1 MTAEP
6 VAVAASR
13 RRVGAARFAV
23 VTVLFVL
30 VLAVL
35 LSLGVWQLK
44 RKVWKE
50 ALLGRIAAL
59 QTAPAEPLSVVL
71 NRTAPGVGAR
81 SGAAENSVDFT
92 RVQVLCDG
100 LAGRSVHLYGVRASG
115 PGWRQVAAC
124 TLPSG
129 LPYATLLVDLGFE
142 AAASANAPAPQ
153 RVVLPA
159 SGASVV
165 GVLRTPDPPAWT
177 DRLTGPAN
185 AGGSDQWFRRDI
197 PGMSRALGAAAPAPF
212 MLELESPVPGPG
224 LIPSPLPTDI
234 PNSHLGYALTWF
246 GLAAALVGV
255 YAAAAWRLARR
266 RG

>member
-1 MTAEP
+1 MTAERAIP
-6 VAVAASR
+6 PR
-13 RRVGAARFAV
+13 GDEAARF
-23 VTVLFVL
+23 TVLTLMFVL

-35 LSLGVWQLK
+35 LSLGVWQLR

-71 NRTAPGVGAR
+71 NRAVPGVSRG
-81 SGAAENSVDFT
+81 SVTLENPIDYT

-100 LAGRSVHLYGVRASG
+100 LNGRSVHLYGVRASG

-129 LPYATLLVDLGFE
+129 LPYQTLLVDLGFE
-142 AAASANAPAPQ
+142 ATAQLAHPQAQ
-153 RVVLPA
+153 RVTLPA
-159 SGASVV
+159 TGASVI

-185 AGGSDQWFRRDI
+185 AGGSDQWFHRDI
-197 PGMSRALGAAAPAPF
+197 PGMTHALGAVAPAPF
-212 MLELESPVPGPG
+212 MLELETPAPGPG
-224 LIPSPLPTDI
+224 LIASPLPTDI

-255 YAAAAWRLARR
+255 YAAMGWRLARR

>member
-6 VAVAASR
+6 VAASAPR
-13 RRVGAARFAV
+13 RRAGAARLTA
-23 VTVLFVL
+23 VTVLVVL

-35 LSLGVWQLK
+35 LSLGAWQLR

-71 NRTAPGVGAR
+71 NRVGPGTARDP
-81 SGAAENSVDFT
+81 AASATPLDFT

-124 TLPSG
+124 TLPAG

-142 AAASANAPAPQ
+142 ATATANAPAPQ
-153 RVVLPA
+153 HVVLPA
-159 SGASVV
+159 AGASVI
-165 GVLRTPDPPAWT
+165 GVLRTPDAPAWT
-177 DRLTGPAN
+177 DRFTGPAN

-197 PGMSRALGAAAPAPF
+197 PGMARALGGGAPAPF
-212 MLELESPVPGPG
+212 MLELESPAPGRG

-255 YAAAAWRLARR
+255 YAAAALRLMRR